1 MILADLLLAV
11 LLVAVV
17 DLLNKPPYRHRQA
30 VTHAVIGA
38 NTFLSLSSDQCERHR
53 KRDETSAAWDDSNQG
68 QCQPKGQSSKF
79 KL

>member
-1 MILADLLLAV
+1 M
-11 LLVAVV
+11 AVV
-17 DLLNKPPYRHRQA
+17 DLLLTLKNKPLYRHRQA

-38 NTFLSLSSDQCERHR
+38 NTLLSLSSDQCERHR
-53 KRDETSAAWDDSNQG
+53 KRDETSAARDDSNQG